1 MGNPVYV
8 LVHGAW
14 GGSWCWRDLLVQ
26 FEQRHVWAICVDL
39 PSSRDDAAASMG
51 LADDAR
57 EVVRATEGLEH
68 VVLVGHSYGGVVIT
82 EAAPHVGG
90 LQRLVYVAALVPLAG
105 ESATDV
111 SRLIRVRTQL
121 DDAIEV
127 QGEHLRLNLRLAES
141 ALYGECSPEN
151 REWAVTR
158 LSSQTLASFRSPRT
172 TASTE
177 VPTLYVKC
185 RNDHAIDPGLQN
197 LLATRCDEHL
207 ELASDHSPFLSHP
220 HELLR
225 ALLE

>member
-1 MGNPVYV
+1 
-8 LVHGAW
+8 
-14 GGSWCWRDLLVQ
+14 
-26 FEQRHVWAICVDL
+26 
-39 PSSRDDAAASMG
+39 
-51 LADDAR
+51 
-57 EVVRATEGLEH
+57 
-68 VVLVGHSYGGVVIT
+68 
-82 EAAPHVGG
+82 
-90 LQRLVYVAALVPLAG
+90 
-105 ESATDV
+105 
-111 SRLIRVRTQL
+111 VRTQL